1 MELEVLAINFEQ
13 ENTVPECTEKK
24 VPVLS
29 FEQWDELR
37 LAECNDLLLA

>member
-13 ENTVPECTEKK
+13 ENTVPENRTE